1 MPVKPRLVIIGNS
14 LSIAST
20 VLLQALLGEM
30 RNGKAGM
37 ELEGVFD
44 GAIRPP
50 EPLVKKVGRKV
61 ILPAIR
67 RLFDSR
73 RKIVLRRPLTDT
85 IYHVAGRFGHTVQ
98 PLPNRDVNHPD
109 TIAWLSSLKDPVV
122 LISLGVLQIYRPPI
136 LDAVHAVVNYHNG
149 ALPFYKGLHANSWE
163 LYRRESS
170 AGYTFHYMDP
180 HIDAGNILLQGRL
193 PADQAPDPL
202 ILEYEKAYRAA
213 ADMGRLL
220 DKVRR
225 FDPGIPQPQAGNY
238 FSEIDFQRIRTI
250 DNPSDFT
257 YEELLH
263 RIRCFDMIYLAL
275 GNKCWRVTRID
286 KLGSNTGNEHP
297 LQFTTKDPIRA
308 MATRISFLP
317 YKLRPVGGWSG
328 GFDIGIGPR

>member
-1 MPVKPRLVIIGNS
+1 MPIQPRLVIIGNS
-14 LSIAST
+14 RSIAST
-20 VLLQALLGEM
+20 VLLKGLLGAM
-30 RNGKAGM
+30 HNGNAGM

-44 GAIRPP
+44 GALRPP
-50 EPLVKKVGRKV
+50 EPLVKKLGRKV

-85 IYHVAGRFGHTVQ
+85 IHHVAGRYGHTVR

-109 TIAWLSSLKDPVV
+109 TIAWLSSLKDAVV

-136 LDAVHAVVNYHNG
+136 LDAVHAVINYHNG

-163 LYRRESS
+163 LYRREPF

-193 PADQAPDPL
+193 PADQTPDPL

-225 FDPGIPQPQAGNY
+225 FDAGRPQPQTGNY
-238 FSEIDFQRIRTI
+238 FSETDFQRIRAI

-257 YEELLH
+257 YADLLH

-275 GNKCWRVTRID
+275 GNARWHVTRID
-286 KLGSNTGNEHP
+286 KLDPNAGNEHP
-297 LQFTTKDPIRA
+297 LQFTTRDAIRA
-308 MATRISFLP
+308 IATRISFLP
-317 YKLRPVGGWSG
+317 YKLRPLCGWTGG
-328 GFDIGIGPR
+328 RTR